1 MQHEQWRNEKMKKE
15 YIAPDAEV
23 IIFSTKAK
31 IMLDPGGVQDP
42 DDPQLDGASNY

>member
-1 MQHEQWRNEKMKKE
+1 MKKE

-31 IMLDPGGVQDP
+31 IMLDPGEEYDP
-42 DDPQLDGASNY
+42 NNPPVDGTADFVTSNF